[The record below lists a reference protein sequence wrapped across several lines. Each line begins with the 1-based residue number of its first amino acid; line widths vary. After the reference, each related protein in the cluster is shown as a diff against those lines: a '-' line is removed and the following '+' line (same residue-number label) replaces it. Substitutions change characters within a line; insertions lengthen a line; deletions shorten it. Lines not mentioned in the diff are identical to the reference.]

1 MAAARSLVM
10 VEKQQQALIMVEVI
24 PLSVTETCVRGTDT
38 DGIKHSFRT
47 CPPISTP
54 SAKLQLLNMGRQG
67 MFSEGW
73 LDARATENVHRN
85 EKRSSESRHELE
97 SNSKVK
103 NETNSTQSPPQS
115 RGLWLKSNT
124 QSGSKCDFGLSSAKA
139 SDKSIVSVQD
149 PSHTFDQSII
159 SGDLIFQGKD
169 SCKNQQ
175 HVKSKHSSSILYVT
189 YLRSDDPLDQ
199 RGVPCYL
206 RGYIFADSQC
216 LQYFLMSDHRCV
228 VTTSTIVQIC
238 PPIDVSYHRDMNS
251 SGLVITKSTRDFLY
265 STLTGRLNVSQRM
278 IHGRSPQSHLIAE
291 GEGMGQC
298 EENRPHYSEIS
309 CYDKQTVDSLSLRM
323 STMLANTVWIGTSE
337 HALSTRKNEL
347 QELELMDQELRAF
360 WKSSNHDNINP
371 EDFNRT
377 LNSLKAGERSSAV
390 PLLLRE
396 GALLVHNSHPN
407 SGKSTLVGAVATD
420 ILKCD
425 AVHVISAPAL
435 FAKYGTSADAA
446 LETVLHQLAL
456 RCAVKGGATECFRD
470 NERHQQHPRQLAKVC
485 VILDN
490 LETFL
495 PLSKQAGVDPY
506 LPVLNAMS
514 E

>member
-1 MAAARSLVM
+1 VLVAPHSTMMAAARPLV
-10 VEKQQQALIMVEVI
+10 MVEVI
-24 PLSVTETCVRGTDT
+24 PLTLTETCVRGTDA
-38 DGIKHSFRT
+38 DCSKHSSRT

-73 LDARATENVHRN
+73 LDAENAHHK
-85 EKRSSESRHELE
+85 EKRSSESSYDVE
-97 SNSKVK
+97 SNSKAK
-103 NETNSTQSPPQS
+103 NETNSNQSPTKS
-115 RGLWLKSNT
+115 RGLWLKFNT
-124 QSGSKCDFGLSSAKA
+124 HSGSKCDIGLWSAKA

-149 PSHTFDQSII
+149 PSYTLDHIII
-159 SGDLIFQGKD
+159 SGDLIFQGKY
-169 SCKNQQ
+169 SWKNQQ
-175 HVKSKHSSSILYVT
+175 HMKSKHSSSIIYVT

-206 RGYIFADSQC
+206 RGYIFAKNQY

-228 VTTSTIVQIC
+228 VTTGTIVQVC

-251 SGLVITKSTRDFLY
+251 SGLVITKSTHDFLF
-265 STLTGRLNVSQRM
+265 STLSGKLNVSQRI
-278 IHGRSPQSHLIAE
+278 IHGRSPQSYLFADGVE
-291 GEGMGQC
+291 MGQC
-298 EENRPHYSEIS
+298 AENRPRYSEIS
-309 CYDKQTVDSLSLRM
+309 CYDKHTVDSLSLRM
-323 STMLANTVWIGTSE
+323 SNMLANTVWIGTSE
-337 HALSTRKNEL
+337 HALSIRKNEL

-371 EDFNRT
+371 GEINRT
-377 LNSLKAGERSSAV
+377 LDPLKAGGRSSAV

-396 GALLVHNSHPN
+396 GALLVHNTHPN

-435 FAKYGTSADAA
+435 FAKYGTGADAA
-446 LETVLHQLAL
+446 LETVLHELAL
-456 RCAVKGGATECFRD
+456 SCAVKGGSTVSMDCFRD
-470 NERHQQHPRQLAKVC
+470 IERHQQRQRQVATVC
-485 VILDN
+485 VILDH

-495 PLSKQAGVDPY
+495 PLSKPAGVDPY
-506 LPVLNAMS
+506 LPVLNSMS

>member
-1 MAAARSLVM
+1 
-10 VEKQQQALIMVEVI
+10 
-24 PLSVTETCVRGTDT
+24 
-38 DGIKHSFRT
+38 
-47 CPPISTP
+47 
-54 SAKLQLLNMGRQG
+54 

-73 LDARATENVHRN
+73 LDARATENVHRR
-85 EKRSSESRHELE
+85 EKRSSESRYDVD

-103 NETNSTQSPPQS
+103 SETNSTLSPPQS

-124 QSGSKCDFGLSSAKA
+124 HSGSKCDFGRSSAKA
-139 SDKSIVSVQD
+139 SDKNIAVKD
-149 PSHTFDQSII
+149 PSLLFHQII
-159 SGDLIFQGKD
+159 ITGDLIFQGKD
-169 SCKNQQ
+169 SCINQQ
-175 HVKSKHSSSILYVT
+175 HMKSKHSSSVLYVT

-206 RGYIFADSQC
+206 RGYIFAENQS

-228 VTTSTIVQIC
+228 VTTGTIVQIC
-238 PPIDVSYHRDMNS
+238 PPIAVSYHRDMNR
-251 SGLVITKSTRDFLY
+251 SGLAITKSTRDFLY
-265 STLTGRLNVSQRM
+265 STLTGRLNVSQRI

-291 GEGMGQC
+291 GVGMGQC
-298 EENRPHYSEIS
+298 AENRPRYSEIS

-337 HALSTRKNEL
+337 NALSMRKNEL

-360 WKSSNHDNINP
+360 WKSYNHDNINP
-371 EDFNRT
+371 GDINRT
-377 LNSLKAGERSSAV
+377 PNPLKARERSSAV

-407 SGKSTLVGAVATD
+407 SGKSTLVRAVATD

-446 LETVLHQLAL
+446 LETVLHELAL
-456 RCAVKGGATECFRD
+456 RCAVKGGATVSMECFRD
-470 NERHQQHPRQLAKVC
+470 NERHQQHPRQLAAKVC
-485 VILDN
+485 VILDH

-495 PLSKQAGVDPY
+495 PLPKQAGVDPY

>member
-1 MAAARSLVM
+1 M
-10 VEKQQQALIMVEVI
+10 VEKQEQALIMVEVI
-24 PLSVTETCVRGTDT
+24 PLSVPETCVRGTDT

-47 CPPISTP
+47 CPPISTH

-73 LDARATENVHRN
+73 LDARATENVHHN
-85 EKRSSESRHELE
+85 EKRSSESSHEVE

-103 NETNSTQSPPQS
+103 NKTNSPQSPPQS

-139 SDKSIVSVQD
+139 NDKSIVSVQD
-149 PSHTFDQSII
+149 LSHTFDQSII

-251 SGLVITKSTRDFLY
+251 SGLVITKSTRDCLY
-265 STLTGRLNVSQRM
+265 STLTGRQNVSQRM
-278 IHGRSPQSHLIAE
+278 IHGRNPQSHLFAE
-291 GEGMGQC
+291 GVGMGQC
-298 EENRPHYSEIS
+298 AENRPHYSEIS

-371 EDFNRT
+371 GDFNRT

-446 LETVLHQLAL
+446 LETVLHELAL

-485 VILDN
+485 VILDH